1 MSPAEALTKLRE
13 TFAFVEQTTRGAR
26 GESNAQLASLN
37 VPALLAVAEA
47 AEFVR
52 HASDCAQVSWA
63 HLVLEGHRGDEL
75 PECTCWCHDVEK
87 ALLALVEAVQ

>member
-1 MSPAEALTKLRE
+1 MSPAEALAKLRAE
-13 TFAFVEQTTRGAR
+13 VEPLDPTRR
-26 GESNAQLASLN
+26 PREHTEVSVDLTIIDR
-37 VPALLAVAEA
+37 LLDVAEA

-75 PECTCWCHDVEK
+75 PECTCWRHDVEK